1 MSGTV
6 FYKMTG
12 SGNDFVVLD
21 GRHTG
26 VGDWASERIRA
37 ICDRRHGVGADGF
50 VILAPEPEPGAVR
63 MHFFNADGSRAP
75 MCGNASLCCTR
86 LSFRLGLA
94 PSEMVLVTDAGR
106 LPSHSLPGTGERSEI
121 HLADFAALRPV
132 PTVALVPGE
141 ESVWFGEPGGPPHA
155 VVVVAD
161 VDAVDV
167 PVRGR
172 ELRHHQAFSP
182 GGANINFV
190 SPPTPRSG
198 GRWPMRTYE
207 RGVEG
212 ETLAC
217 GTGAVGCAVVLAE
230 LGRLTPPAEL
240 LSRGGY
246 PLSIRFKR
254 SGPTISDA
262 WLAGEGR
269 MAFRGVLQDGPGSV
283 D

>member
-1 MSGTV
+1 VSGTV

-26 VGDWASERIRA
+26 IGDWPAERIRA

-75 MCGNASLCCTR
+75 MCGNASLCSTR
-86 LSFRLGLA
+86 LAFRSGMA
-94 PSEMVLVTDAGR
+94 PAEMVLVTDAGR
-106 LPSHSLPGTGERSEI
+106 LPSRSLPGAGERAEI

-132 PTVALVPGE
+132 PEVALLPGE
-141 ESVWFGEPGGPPHA
+141 VSVWLGAPGGPPHA

-161 VDAVDV
+161 VETVDV
-167 PVRGR
+167 LARGR
-172 ELRHHQAFSP
+172 ELRHHPAFAP

-230 LGRLTPPAEL
+230 LGRLAPPAEL

-246 PLSIRFKR
+246 PLSIQFKR
-254 SGPTISDA
+254 SGATISDA

-269 MAFRGVLQDGPGSV
+269 LAFRGVLEEGQAAPL
-283 D
+283 